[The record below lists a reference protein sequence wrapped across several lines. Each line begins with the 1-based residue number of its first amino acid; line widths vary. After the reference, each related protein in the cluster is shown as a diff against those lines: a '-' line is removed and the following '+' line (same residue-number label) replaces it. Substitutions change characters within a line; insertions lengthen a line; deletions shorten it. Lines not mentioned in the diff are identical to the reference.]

1 MNRSVL
7 IPMRCIRH
15 VDAITLY
22 NRPEI
27 NVGDIYEFCPTDYI
41 DLDLKDVNC
50 FEDIPNEQC
59 DFICQIANLSSGVS
73 KYSWND
79 LVDYKEFTEDSLN
92 NLLELGYIK
101 KVVKKNTKIET
112 KIEAKSETKRP
123 LHQFLADFSIDKENI
138 IDYIKGLGIDI
149 QDKRSWITSSQEEL
163 ILESL
168 TNNGN

>member
-7 IPMRCIRH
+7 IPMNVVRH
-15 VDAITLY
+15 VDAIPLY
-22 NRPEI
+22 NRPEL

-59 DFICQIANLSSGVS
+59 NFICQIGNLSSGKN

-79 LVDYKEFTEDSLN
+79 FVDYKEFTKESLD

-101 KVVKKNTKIET
+101 KVVKKKI
-112 KIEAKSETKRP
+112 ETKRP
-123 LHQFLADFSIDKENI
+123 LHQFLADFSIEKENI
-138 IDYIKGLGIDI
+138 VDYIKSLGIEI
-149 QDKRSWITSSQEEL
+149 QDKRSWITNTQEEL